1 MNGQLKMLFD
11 RSDWDKDL
19 RVLICVEAEGII
31 THVAKPV
38 EIVLEPREIGKPLG
52 ETFTIGHRIEA
63 EGFIQSIHKSLQY
76 LGSKAEPDSKL
87 EGELEA
93 TKKHLE
99 DLRNMLGMDD
109 PRCEKRLTINR
120 SQ

>member
-11 RSDWDKDL
+11 RSDWDRDL
-19 RVLICVEAEGII
+19 RILICVETEGRI
-31 THVAKPV
+31 THTAKPV
-38 EIVLEPREIGKPLG
+38 EIELVPHEPGTGFG
-52 ETFTIGHRIEA
+52 ETFRISRRIEA
-63 EGFIQSIHKSLQY
+63 DGFLQSIHKSLEY

-93 TKKHLE
+93 TKKHLD
-99 DLRNMLGMDD
+99 DLRNMLGLDEK
-109 PRCEKRLTINR
+109 CEKRLTINR